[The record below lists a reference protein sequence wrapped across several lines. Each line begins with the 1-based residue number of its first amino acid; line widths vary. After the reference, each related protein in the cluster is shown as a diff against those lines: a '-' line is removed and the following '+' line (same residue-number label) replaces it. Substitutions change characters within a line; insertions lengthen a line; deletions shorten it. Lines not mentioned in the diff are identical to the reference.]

1 MEIILLVDFGST
13 YTKVLAVDAVS
24 ETVIG
29 RAQSLTT
36 VDTDITVGLIRA
48 RDELFARYGL
58 REQDVVRKLAS
69 SSAAGGLKLAAIG
82 LVPVLTLEAAR
93 RAALGAGAKVV
104 WSSGFEL
111 DPSKISQLEVIVPD
125 IVLLCGGT
133 DGGDKKTV
141 LHNAR
146 MLAASSVHAPILVAG
161 NQVVAEEIQVLLS
174 EARKT
179 SFVTENVLPEL
190 QTLNIE
196 PSQALI
202 REVFIRHITQAK
214 GLNKAQEYI
223 GDIVMPTPKATLQAA
238 TLLAEGTEEEPGIGP
253 LLVVEI
259 GGATINIHSV
269 SESGAVD
276 PHVVLRGLPE
286 AKAKRTV
293 EGDLGIRYN
302 AATILELVGAEPL
315 LAQVRQMHPATEMAA
330 AELEAKVLSLS
341 RNVGSVPGENLDDD
355 CIDYALATCAA
366 TLAVTRHAGTLKT
379 EYALTQEVKVQHGK
393 DLTGIANVIGTG
405 GLFKYGKWPRS
416 VLNSALYD
424 PRNPGSLK
432 PMSPRFYIDADYI
445 LYGIGL
451 LAAEYPRLG
460 LRIAKKYL
468 RSIDEAAPV
477 RGAVF
482 RDEPDSMVAT
492 L

>member
-13 YTKVLAVDAVS
+13 YTKILAVDVES

-36 VDTDITVGLIRA
+36 VDTDITIGLMKA
-48 RDELFARYGL
+48 RDELFTRYRL
-58 REQDVVRKLAS
+58 REEDVVRKLAS

-111 DPSKISQLEVIVPD
+111 DPSKIRQLETLAPD

-133 DGGDKKTV
+133 DGGDKKTI

-146 MLAASSVHAPILVAG
+146 LLAASSVQAPILIAG
-161 NQVVAEEIQVLLS
+161 NQVAAEEIQRMLGGVN
-174 EARKT
+174 KT
-179 SFVTENVLPEL
+179 CFITENVLPEL

-196 PSQALI
+196 PAQTLI
-202 REVFIRHITQAK
+202 REIFIRHITQAK
-214 GLNKAQEYI
+214 GLNKAQEYL

-238 TLLAEGTEEEPGIGP
+238 ALLSEGAEGEPGIGP
-253 LLVVEI
+253 LLIVEI

-269 SESGAVD
+269 SESGALD
-276 PHVVLRGLPE
+276 PKVVLRGLPE
-286 AKAKRTV
+286 ANAKRTV

-302 AATILELVGAEPL
+302 AATILELVGVESL
-315 LAQVRQMHPATEMAA
+315 MAQVREMHPTTEMTQ
-330 AELEAKVLSLS
+330 AELEEKVRTLS
-341 RNVGSVPGENLDDD
+341 RNVGAVPGENINDD
-355 CIDYALATCAA
+355 CIDYALSTCAA
-366 TLAVTRHAGTLKT
+366 TLAVTRHVGTLKT

-393 DLTGIANVIGTG
+393 DLTRVANVIGTG

-432 PMSPRFYIDADYI
+432 PMSPRFYIDSEYI
-445 LYGIGL
+445 LYGVGL
-451 LAAEYPRLG
+451 LSAEYPRLG
-460 LRIAKKYL
+460 LQIAKKYL
-468 RSIDEAAPV
+468 RSVD
-477 RGAVF
+477 
-482 RDEPDSMVAT
+482 
-492 L
+492 

>member
-13 YTKVLAVDAVS
+13 YTKILAVDAVS
-24 ETVIG
+24 ELVVG
-29 RAQSLTT
+29 RAQALTT
-36 VDTDITVGLIRA
+36 VDTDITVGFSQA
-48 RDELFARYGL
+48 RDELFGRYGL
-58 REQDVVRKLAS
+58 READVVRKLAS

-111 DPSKISQLEVIVPD
+111 DPGKVRQLEAVAPD

-133 DGGDKKTV
+133 DGGDKKTI

-146 MLAASSVHAPILVAG
+146 MLASSSVRAPVLVAG
-161 NQVVAEEIQVLLS
+161 NQAVAEEIRGLLGK
-174 EARKT
+174 ANKV

-196 PSQALI
+196 PAQSHI
-202 REVFIRHITQAK
+202 REIFIRHITEAK

-238 TLLAEGTEEEPGIGP
+238 TLLAEGTEGESGIGS
-253 LLVVEI
+253 LLIVEI

-269 SESGAVD
+269 SPSGALD

-302 AATILELVGAEPL
+302 AATILDLVGAEPL
-315 LAQVRQMHPATEMAA
+315 LAQVRHMHPATSMTAQA
-330 AELEAKVLSLS
+330 LEEKVRALS

-366 TLAVTRHAGTLKT
+366 SLAVTRHAGTLRT

-393 DLTGIANVIGTG
+393 DLTGVRHVIGTG
-405 GLFKYGKWPRS
+405 GLFKYGKWPRE

-432 PMSPRFYIDADYI
+432 PMSPRFHIDAEYI
-445 LYGIGL
+445 LYGVGL
-451 LAAEYPRLG
+451 LAAEYPKLG
-460 LRIAKKYL
+460 LKVAKKYL
-468 RSIDEAAPV
+468 KGIDNVASGDGSGRGCPV
-477 RGAVF
+477 TA
-482 RDEPDSMVAT
+482 
-492 L
+492 